1 MMGKNKK
8 GVNKKNTDR
17 NTVLHGGERRERRER
32 EGRGKKNEP
41 YTTTNNTTEHQIFHV
56 IHII

>member
-17 NTVLHGGERRERRER
+17 NTVLHGGERRER
-32 EGRGKKNEP
+32 EGREERKTNLTP
-41 YTTTNNTTEHQIFHV
+41 QLTTPQSTKYFMSYI
-56 IHII
+56 